1 MTNPYYRQIEGESS
15 FVKDI
20 RSSALINTD
29 LNALHEHKQKRRN
42 QQLLYSMQ
50 DEINMLKEELEKI
63 KNHLK
68 IE

>member
-1 MTNPYYRQIEGESS
+1 M
-15 FVKDI
+15 

-29 LNALHEHKQKRRN
+29 LNALHEYKQKRKN

-50 DEINMLKEELEKI
+50 DEINMLKDELEKI
-63 KNHLK
+63 KTHLK